1 MVQKQIKGET
11 GGERSPNIESGFY
24 FKYGDHGNSLKIRCH
39 LSRNLREMKK
49 QGKQM
54 KDAR

>member
-1 MVQKQIKGET
+1 M
-11 GGERSPNIESGFY
+11 ESGFY